1 MAIIDIV
8 IITVLVIFGIIGMA
22 KGFLNTIISLF
33 GNLAS
38 LAIAFFTAK
47 PVSSFLDKT
56 FGIVSKLASKIAP
69 SFSAIAPLPEGSDLA
84 EATLTGADLK
94 TYLSTDG
101 LTFQERLISMFINDE
116 TVFTSNAEIVEYI
129 SGTIAGI
136 AAMVISAV
144 VMFILIRIAILLLA
158 KLFDALTKNKAI
170 GGLDRVVGLLFGL
183 LKGAL
188 LVFVVL
194 SVFYLI
200 ANTTVDGWIQN
211 SVVTKW
217 LYQYVCQIVDSIV
230 SKFNLPDIIKSIFPS
245 LQG

>member
-8 IITVLVIFGIIGMA
+8 IITVLVIFGIVGMV

-38 LAIAFFTAK
+38 LAIAIFTAK

-69 SFSAIAPLPEGSDLA
+69 SFSAIAPFPEGS